1 MAFCLAFVLS
11 QIKSIVSAKH
21 CLNESVLRK
30 FWKGLLCHYSLCAYG
45 SLFKCFSELKTTFL
59 GSLVRYIHAEK
70 HTETEVRL
78 STALDHS
85 QVLSHTPSW
94 LFFGSSDQIPGLA
107 EICIGWRESTPTD
120 SPLMTFT
127 VVPDCTKIF
136 FQKIY
141 LTFKE
146 TKLSCKQVSNALRNH
161 DLGV

>member
-94 LFFGSSDQIPGLA
+94 LFFWVLRSDSRSCRDLHRLA
-107 EICIGWRESTPTD
+107 RINTHGFSLDDIH
-120 SPLMTFT
+120 
-127 VVPDCTKIF
+127 
-136 FQKIY
+136 
-141 LTFKE
+141 
-146 TKLSCKQVSNALRNH
+146 SCARLY
-161 DLGV
+161 